1 MLRSI
6 AAATLAVFVGGF
18 TTAIQ
23 AATPREENATA
34 IVRKAFPRAHSLT
47 FGQALKMIWGMAGN
61 GTRLYEAGFALDR
74 TAAGYIIVV
83 APMTY
88 DANMELAI
96 PFNAVG
102 KTVLIAHTHP
112 DEGTDRPTR
121 GDAKSRRGDVY
132 SPVPNYVISRSGL
145 WVTVPR
151 TAGYTLVARRNWET
165 FNPPEVEQPAIFI
178 PVAPR
183 LRKQV
188 K

>member
-1 MLRSI
+1 MRRFMV
-6 AAATLAVFVGGF
+6 AAVAAVLSTSFSAG
-18 TTAIQ
+18 IH
-23 AATPREENATA
+23 AATPERKDAA
-34 IVRKAFPRAHSLT
+34 RIVTHVLPRPRGLT

-61 GTRLYEAGFALDR
+61 GTRLYEAGFAVDR
-74 TAAGYIIVV
+74 IAAGYVIVV

-102 KTVLIAHTHP
+102 NTVLIAHTHP

-121 GDAKSRRGDVY
+121 GDAKTRRGDVF

-145 WVTVPR
+145 WVTDPQ
-151 TAGYTLVARRNWET
+151 TASYMFVARHTWET
-165 FNPPEVEQPAIFI
+165 FTPPELEPSAVFVQI
-178 PVAPR
+178 APHV
-183 LRKQV
+183 RKQV